1 MTSEHACRL
10 FISNEPKPDLSPEYM
25 AMQMELFVTPCY
37 NGIEQALKLVL
48 MTEGASAD
56 QLRSKYGHD
65 LVKLFRAIGQDARD
79 HIELHFL
86 EHRSLHNYDSGS
98 ASTETAEEF
107 IAHVNSGEDQV
118 GSLEWRYFQLDGI
131 DGLPPVHIWS
141 MYEIWGAV
149 CCWVQQSVLEI
160 DSCSCLSHR
169 LERRFLGEFTRRT
182 IEGWTVDELNDWI
195 RHKDGSA
202 LAAFIDLLVKV
213 DRDLLDAVEA
223 PDSLRTMLGETA
235 GEALEQMA
243 TTPQDPDE
251 RALFFCIRAGE
262 GVLEWSWKNRAFHQ
276 VHQTE
281 PEIETLEE
289 EADGVR
295 LRVEDICVD
304 DAIRIPG
311 LSKMRWLVEAESD
324 PERGL
329 ARSLQAGLA
338 ECEFVWPEDCEGQQ
352 PDGETYLTHL
362 GGAWWHVTSFDA
374 VAKPYSR
381 LRERRIEA
389 QGWKATELRI
399 RLRDDQEVL
408 DASTYAHN
416 GFLSGAGLSQDES
429 GKLFY
434 FTPEKWLTKEELDSL
449 RGMGFRYNTWASI
462 VAGVG
467 RWESAEGSDDEP
479 SGHQYR
485 TTILLSQAVSPVQA
499 KETVQEILDSG
510 LLISDQVYHR
520 EPVLRFFNRDGS
532 CWEVTQEEADQDAWS
547 FEPRKIGVVH
557 PASNTDSPPSFQDST
572 FT

>member
-65 LVKLFRAIGQDARD
+65 LVRLFRDIGQDARD
-79 HIELHFL
+79 HIELHFR
-86 EHRSLHNYDSGS
+86 EHRSLHNYDS

-118 GSLEWRYFQLDGI
+118 GSLEWRYFQLDGT
-131 DGLPPVHIWS
+131 DGLPSVYIWS
-141 MYEIWGAV
+141 MHEIWGAV
-149 CCWVQQSVLEI
+149 CCLIKNSVLEI
-160 DSCSCLSHR
+160 DNCSRLSHR
-169 LERRFLGEFTRRT
+169 FEHKFLRLFTRRT

-195 RHKDGSA
+195 RGKDGSA
-202 LAAFIDLLVKV
+202 LAAFVDLLVKV

-235 GEALEQMA
+235 EEALEQMA
-243 TTPQDPDE
+243 TNPQDPDE
-251 RALFFCIRAGE
+251 RALFSRIRAGE
-262 GVLEWSWKNRAFHQ
+262 GVLEWSRESRTFNE

-311 LSKMRWLVEAESD
+311 MSKMRWLVEAASD

-329 ARSLQAGLA
+329 ARSLRAGLA

-352 PDGETYLTHL
+352 PDGETYLPHL
-362 GGAWWHVTSFDA
+362 GGAWWHVTSVDA
-374 VAKPYSR
+374 VAKPHSR

-389 QGWKATELRI
+389 QGWKATKLRI

-408 DASTYAHN
+408 DASTYTHN
-416 GFLSGAGLSQDES
+416 GFLSGADPSQEES

-434 FTPEKWLTKEELDSL
+434 FTPEKWLTKEELAFL

-462 VAGVG
+462 VAEVG
-467 RWESAEGSDDEP
+467 RWESDEGSDDEP
-479 SGHQYR
+479 SGHKYW
-485 TTILLSQAVSPVQA
+485 TTILLPQVVSPVQA
-499 KETVQEILDSG
+499 KEAVQEILDSG
-510 LLISDQVYHR
+510 LLTSDQVYHR

-547 FEPRKIGVVH
+547 FEPRKIGVIY
-557 PASNTDSPPSFQDST
+557 PRSNTDPPPTFQDSQVA
-572 FT
+572 